1 MTKLKTLIEAARLRT
16 LPLSVSGII
25 VGSAIAFA
33 EGLFNPYIFVLAL
46 VTTVGFQVL
55 SNFANDYGD
64 GVKGTDNED
73 RVGPVR
79 ALQSGIISAREMLYA
94 MIVTTIL
101 TMIVAIALIYTS
113 FGGEQLLFSLLFFVL
128 GLFAVAAAIKY
139 TVGSSAYGYHG
150 YGDLFVFIFFG
161 LVSVIGSYFLYAKK
175 MEWDVILPAVSVG
188 LLSVGVLNL
197 NNMRDVQSDA
207 KSNKNT
213 MVVNLGIAKAKKYH
227 TLIIL
232 VGLTTA
238 VLFLVL
244 NYQHWTNVIFI
255 ISFIPIIL
263 HLKRVRSIEHE
274 QLLDPELKKLSLSTF
289 LFAVLFLFS
298 YNNFL

>member
-1 MTKLKTLIEAARLRT
+1 MTKLKTLIEAARPRT

-33 EGLFNPYIFVLAL
+33 EGFFNPYILIL
-46 VTTVGFQVL
+46 SLITTIGLQIL

-64 GVKGTDNED
+64 GVKGTDNAD
-73 RVGPVR
+73 RVGPMR
-79 ALQSGIISAREMLYA
+79 ALQSGIISAKEMLSA

-101 TMIVAIALIYTS
+101 TMIAAITLIYIS
-113 FGGEQLLFSLLFFVL
+113 FGSEQLLFSLLFFVL

-139 TVGSSAYGYHG
+139 TVGNSAYGYHG

-161 LVSVIGSYFLYAKK
+161 LVSVIGSYFLYTKK
-175 MEWDVILPAVSVG
+175 LEWDVILPAISVG

-197 NNMRDVQSDA
+197 NNMRDFQSDA

-213 MVVNLGIAKAKKYH
+213 MVVKLGITKAKRYH
-227 TLIIL
+227 TLIITVAL
-232 VGLTTA
+232 IA
-238 VLFLVL
+238 AMLFLLL
-244 NYQHWTNVIFI
+244 NYQQWTNTIFI

-263 HLKRVRSIEHE
+263 HLKRVRSIRQE

-289 LFAVLFLFS
+289 LFAVLFLLS

>member
-1 MTKLKTLIEAARLRT
+1 MTKLKTLIEAARPRT

-33 EGLFNPYIFVLAL
+33 EGFFNPYILIL
-46 VTTVGFQVL
+46 SLITTIGLQIL

-64 GVKGTDNED
+64 GVKGTDNAD
-73 RVGPVR
+73 RVGPIR
-79 ALQSGIISAREMLYA
+79 ALQSGIISAKEMLSA
-94 MIVTTIL
+94 MIVTTIFTL
-101 TMIVAIALIYTS
+101 IVAITLIYIS
-113 FGGEQLLFSLLFFVL
+113 FGSEQILFSLLFFVL

-139 TVGSSAYGYHG
+139 TVGNSAYGYHG

-161 LVSVIGSYFLYAKK
+161 LVSVIGSYFLYTKK
-175 MEWDVILPAVSVG
+175 LEWDVILPAISVG

-213 MVVNLGIAKAKKYH
+213 MVVKLGITKAKRYH
-227 TLIIL
+227 TLIITVAL
-232 VGLTTA
+232 IA
-238 VLFLVL
+238 AMLFLLL
-244 NYQHWTNVIFI
+244 NYQQWTNTIFI

-263 HLKRVRSIEHE
+263 HLKRVRSNRQE

-289 LFAVLFLFS
+289 LFAVLFLLS

>member
-1 MTKLKTLIEAARLRT
+1 MTKLKTLIEAARPRT

-33 EGLFNPYIFVLAL
+33 EGFFNPYILIL
-46 VTTVGFQVL
+46 SLITTIGLQIL

-64 GVKGTDNED
+64 GVKGTDNAD
-73 RVGPVR
+73 RVGPIR
-79 ALQSGIISAREMLYA
+79 ALQSGIISAKEMLSA
-94 MIVTTIL
+94 MIVTTIFTL
-101 TMIVAIALIYTS
+101 IVAITLIYIS
-113 FGGEQLLFSLLFFVL
+113 FGSEQILFSLLFFVL

-139 TVGSSAYGYHG
+139 TVGNSAYGYHG

-161 LVSVIGSYFLYAKK
+161 LVSVIGSYFLYTKK
-175 MEWDVILPAVSVG
+175 LEWDVILPAISVG

-197 NNMRDVQSDA
+197 NNMRDFQSDA

-213 MVVNLGIAKAKKYH
+213 MVVKLGITKAKRYH
-227 TLIIL
+227 SLI
-232 VGLTTA
+232 LTVA
-238 VLFLVL
+238 LIAAMLFLLL
-244 NYQHWTNVIFI
+244 NYQQWTNTIFI

-263 HLKRVRSIEHE
+263 HLKRVRSIRQE

-289 LFAVLFLFS
+289 LFAVLFLLS

>member
-1 MTKLKTLIEAARLRT
+1 MTKLKTLIEAARPRT

-33 EGLFNPYIFVLAL
+33 EGFFNPYILIL
-46 VTTVGFQVL
+46 SLITTIGLQIL

-64 GVKGTDNED
+64 GVKGTDNAD
-73 RVGPVR
+73 RVGPIR
-79 ALQSGIISAREMLYA
+79 ALQSGIISAKEMLSA
-94 MIVTTIL
+94 MIVTTIFTL
-101 TMIVAIALIYTS
+101 IVAITLIYIS
-113 FGGEQLLFSLLFFVL
+113 FGSEQILFSLLFFVL

-139 TVGSSAYGYHG
+139 TVGNSAYGYHG

-161 LVSVIGSYFLYAKK
+161 LVSVIGSYFLYTKK
-175 MEWDVILPAVSVG
+175 LEWDVILPAISVG

-197 NNMRDVQSDA
+197 NNMRDFQSDA

-213 MVVNLGIAKAKKYH
+213 MVVKLGITKAKRYH
-227 TLIIL
+227 SLI
-232 VGLTTA
+232 LTVA
-238 VLFLVL
+238 LIAAMLFLLL
-244 NYQHWTNVIFI
+244 NYQQWTNTIFI

-263 HLKRVRSIEHE
+263 HLKRVRSNRQE

-289 LFAVLFLFS
+289 LFAVLFLLS

>member
-1 MTKLKTLIEAARLRT
+1 MTKLKTLIEAARPRT

-33 EGLFNPYIFVLAL
+33 EGFFNPYILIL
-46 VTTVGFQVL
+46 SLITTIGLQIL

-64 GVKGTDNED
+64 GVKGTDNAD
-73 RVGPVR
+73 RVGPIR
-79 ALQSGIISAREMLYA
+79 ALQSGIISAKEMLSA
-94 MIVTTIL
+94 MIVTTIFTL
-101 TMIVAIALIYTS
+101 IVAITLIFIS
-113 FGGEQLLFSLLFFVL
+113 FGSEQILFSLLFFVL

-139 TVGSSAYGYHG
+139 TVGNSAYGYHG

-161 LVSVIGSYFLYAKK
+161 LVSVIGSYFLYTKK
-175 MEWDVILPAVSVG
+175 LEWDVILPAISVG

-197 NNMRDVQSDA
+197 NNMRDFQSDA

-213 MVVNLGIAKAKKYH
+213 MVVKLGITKAKRYH
-227 TLIIL
+227 SLI
-232 VGLTTA
+232 LTVA
-238 VLFLVL
+238 LIAAMLFLLL
-244 NYQHWTNVIFI
+244 NYQQWTNTIFI

-263 HLKRVRSIEHE
+263 HLKRVRSIRQE

-289 LFAVLFLFS
+289 LFAVLFLLS

>member
-1 MTKLKTLIEAARLRT
+1 MTKLKTLIEAARPRT

-33 EGLFNPYIFVLAL
+33 EGFFNPYILML
-46 VTTVGFQVL
+46 SLITTIGLQIL

-64 GVKGTDNED
+64 GVKGTDNAD
-73 RVGPVR
+73 RVGPMR
-79 ALQSGIISAREMLYA
+79 ALQSGIISAKEMLSA

-101 TMIVAIALIYTS
+101 TMIAAITLIYIS
-113 FGGEQLLFSLLFFVL
+113 FGSEQLLFSLLFFVL

-139 TVGSSAYGYHG
+139 TVGNSAYGYHG

-161 LVSVIGSYFLYAKK
+161 LVSVIGSYFLYTKK
-175 MEWDVILPAVSVG
+175 LEWDVILPAISVG

-213 MVVNLGIAKAKKYH
+213 MVVKLGITKAKRYH
-227 TLIIL
+227 TLIITVAL
-232 VGLTTA
+232 IA
-238 VLFLVL
+238 AMLFLLL
-244 NYQHWTNVIFI
+244 NYQQWTNTIFI

-263 HLKRVRSIEHE
+263 HLKRVRSNRQE

-289 LFAVLFLFS
+289 LFAVLFLLS

>member
-1 MTKLKTLIEAARLRT
+1 MTKLKTLIEAARPRT

-33 EGLFNPYIFVLAL
+33 EGFFNPYILIL
-46 VTTVGFQVL
+46 CLITTIGLQIL

-64 GVKGTDNED
+64 GVKGTDNAD
-73 RVGPVR
+73 RVGPIR
-79 ALQSGIISAREMLYA
+79 ALQSGIISAKEMLSA
-94 MIVTTIL
+94 MIVTTIFTL
-101 TMIVAIALIYTS
+101 IVAITLIYIS
-113 FGGEQLLFSLLFFVL
+113 FGSEQILFSLLFFVL

-139 TVGSSAYGYHG
+139 TVGNSAYGYHG

-161 LVSVIGSYFLYAKK
+161 LVSVIGSYFLYTKK
-175 MEWDVILPAVSVG
+175 LEWDVILPAISVG

-197 NNMRDVQSDA
+197 NNMRDFQSDA

-213 MVVNLGIAKAKKYH
+213 MVVKLGITKAKRYH
-227 TLIIL
+227 SLI
-232 VGLTTA
+232 LTVA
-238 VLFLVL
+238 LIAAMLFLLL
-244 NYQHWTNVIFI
+244 NYQQWTNTIFI

-263 HLKRVRSIEHE
+263 HLKRVRSIRQE

-289 LFAVLFLFS
+289 LFAVLFLLS

>member
-161 LVSVIGSYFLYAKK
+161 LVSVIGSYFLYAKR

-263 HLKRVRSIEHE
+263 HLKRVRSNEHE

>member
-1 MTKLKTLIEAARLRT
+1 MTKLKTLIEASRPRT

-33 EGLFNPYIFVLAL
+33 EGFFNPYILIL
-46 VTTVGFQVL
+46 SLITTIGLQIL

-64 GVKGTDNED
+64 GVKGTDNAD
-73 RVGPVR
+73 RVGPIR
-79 ALQSGIISAREMLYA
+79 ALQSGIISAKEMLSA
-94 MIVTTIL
+94 MIVTTIFTL
-101 TMIVAIALIYTS
+101 IVAITLIYIS
-113 FGGEQLLFSLLFFVL
+113 FGSEQILFSLLFFVL

-139 TVGSSAYGYHG
+139 TVGNSAYGYHG

-161 LVSVIGSYFLYAKK
+161 LVSVIGSYFLYTKK
-175 MEWDVILPAVSVG
+175 LEWDVILPAISVG

-197 NNMRDVQSDA
+197 NNMRDFQSDA

-213 MVVNLGIAKAKKYH
+213 MVVKLGITKAKRYH
-227 TLIIL
+227 SLI
-232 VGLTTA
+232 LTVA
-238 VLFLVL
+238 LIAAMLFLLL
-244 NYQHWTNVIFI
+244 NYQQWTNTIFI

-263 HLKRVRSIEHE
+263 HLKRVRSIRQE

-289 LFAVLFLFS
+289 LFAVLFLLS